1 MREAD
6 KPTPDELLRLKDSIK
21 AQFEQLPPE
30 HQASFGL
37 VLANQVLAGELGTW
51 FREALQITQP
61 RDPLTL
67 ALRVTRA
74 GLESTHL
81 AEDEIEALTDDDLAQ
96 VSQTVRDHIVY
107 DVLPD
112 EYTHAVRGVLDRK
125 RAREGFGL
133 THKEKLFYRVKH
145 ERFMGFL
152 TAPHTSIHDAQVST
166 NTYGEFLFVTA
177 SRPGSAE
184 REQLTF
190 FGLGY
195 HEPRDRWI
203 TDEWFWY
210 QTRQYLPEQ
219 KELEVQRVLRLIE
232 DRQAEISTD
241 VALHRRSR
249 RGVIFESL
257 ADISDDDS
265 VQADF
270 EDGAFD
276 DLS

>member
-1 MREAD
+1 MLEAD
-6 KPTPDELLRLKDSIK
+6 KPAPDELLRLKESIK
-21 AQFEQLPPE
+21 AQFDQLPPE

-37 VLANQVLAGELGTW
+37 VLANQVLSGELGDW

-61 RDPLTL
+61 RDPLHVSV
-67 ALRVTRA
+67 RVTRA
-74 GLESTHL
+74 GLEATHL
-81 AEDEIEALTDDDLAQ
+81 AEDEIEALTDADLAQ
-96 VSQTVRDHIVY
+96 LSQTVRDHIVF

-112 EYTHAVRGVLDRK
+112 EFTYAAREILDRK
-125 RAREGFGL
+125 RALEGFGL
-133 THKEKLFYRVKH
+133 TREERLFYRVKH

-152 TAPHTSIHDAQVST
+152 TAPHTSIHDAQLSY
-166 NTYGEFLFVTA
+166 NNYGEFLFVTA
-177 SRPGSAE
+177 SRPGSE
-184 REQLTF
+184 QREQLTF

-195 HEPRDRWI
+195 HQPRDRWI

-210 QTRQYLPEQ
+210 QARQYSPEQ
-219 KELEVQRVLRLIE
+219 KELEVQGVLRLIE

-249 RGVIFESL
+249 RGVIFEDL

-276 DLS
+276 DLE